1 MTIVLDVQLVVTH
14 VSSPSCA
21 VAVRSY
27 VTAKFMPNSGNGMPP
42 ETGTLSTEPSV
53 TTGASYETYCRA

>member
-1 MTIVLDVQLVVTH
+1 MVLDVQLVVTQ

-27 VTAKFMPNSGNGMPP
+27 VTAKFTPNSERDMPP
-42 ETGTLSTEPSV
+42 ETGTLSTVPSV
-53 TTGASYETYCRA
+53 TTGASYETYCGA